1 MTDQTRTG
9 AKIQDFRAAKPKAFA
24 TQDGSDERNPVFD
37 KRKKTKLN
45 ADYQGPSLSKY
56 QLFKGFW

>member
-9 AKIQDFRAAKPKAFA
+9 AKIQNFRAAKPKAFA
-24 TQDGSDERNPVFD
+24 TQDGPDERNPVFD

-45 ADYQGPSLSKY
+45 ADYQGPSLS
-56 QLFKGFW
+56 

>member
-9 AKIQDFRAAKPKAFA
+9 AKIQNFRAVKPKALA

-45 ADYQGPSLSKY
+45 ANYQGPSLS
-56 QLFKGFW
+56 